1 MSFTISQNC
10 PPGLSVPRI
19 SVLKGRVQDSE
30 KQLLTLVVQD
40 RVILYFSGKRSMSY
54 QEEYQEVVL
63 YEAILAL
70 CSELLL

>member
-1 MSFTISQNC
+1 MSFTISHNC

-19 SVLKGRVQDSE
+19 SVLKGHVQDSE